1 MTRGRAE
8 IHDRRRYLAQGAYR
22 VPISG
27 LRCDTADEHQ
37 RFDKATR
44 DLRNAANPVEVYEIT
59 TLGRGALA
67 VAECVDCFNDAEH
80 GSMMC
85 ALCRARHVRPS
96 GRRSGRQVSRE
107 PQSEDTRGTPAAFPK
122 DGACRA
128 GRDHSRRA
136 GAARLVRADRSIRQR
151 HCGSTSRST
160 ASPFEADPQH
170 RLTS

>member
-96 GRRSGRQVSRE
+96 GRRSGR
-107 PQSEDTRGTPAAFPK
+107 
-122 DGACRA
+122 CRV
-128 GRDHSRRA
+128 SRRA
-136 GAARLVRADRSIRQR
+136 RTPGARRQR
-151 HCGSTSRST
+151 SRKTAPAAPVAIIPDTPELRGWCERIAPSDSGTVVRHRGSPRPRSRT
-160 ASPFEADPQH
+160 TRSPA
-170 RLTS
+170 

>member
-44 DLRNAANPVEVYEIT
+44 DLRNAAHPVEVYEIT

-128 GRDHSRRA
+128 GRDHAMTPGRIWNSRRSA
-136 GAARLVRADRSIRQR
+136 TPRWWRA
-151 HCGSTSRST
+151 
-160 ASPFEADPQH
+160 
-170 RLTS
+170 